1 MRRNP
6 ERGPEIQQE
15 QTPEEILEVLEEALS
30 GSPVDLVILD
40 SNGKPSLAPDLIVDE
55 IGEDGYI
62 WMTYLDE
69 NGEFAG
75 LTPLSMS
82 RIKKAELRKKYNII

>member
-15 QTPEEILEVLEEALS
+15 QTPEEILKVLEESLYS
-30 GSPVDLVILD
+30 ESPVDLVILD

-55 IGEDGYI
+55 IKKDGYI

-75 LTPLSMS
+75 STPLSMS
-82 RIKKAELRKKYNII
+82 RIKKAELRKK